1 MSRRPRATTSGIPL
15 LALLSIALLW
25 PGCAGHRGGNGGT
38 IGGMSVHGEVDPLIG
53 LSSYTDEDV
62 LRLAGEAFDRRLY
75 DRAFALYCRYLDE
88 FPDAPAVALARY
100 NAALSAERSERLDE
114 AIAMYE
120 ELLAAADTDTDRV
133 TLHFRLVACTV
144 VAERWEAAEAHI
156 SWLLHRPEPTATDR
170 FELRVQR
177 AWVDAASGE
186 RQRGLADMR
195 TLSRRY
201 RSDRGRT
208 LGGYQGAMAYYHL
221 GEVYR
226 LMAEDVD
233 LVHVDDLEMARQ
245 ELNLKAA
252 HILDAQQA
260 YLDTIR
266 TGVHD
271 WIPRA
276 GYRLGGLYEGFRQ
289 DILEA
294 PIPAGVTD
302 ELDREVYLEILD
314 EQTAVLLIK
323 ARTVYRKVLD
333 KASEVNMYDEW
344 VVRIRDMLKKLE
356 GELLTGDLAADI

>member
-1 MSRRPRATTSGIPL
+1 MNSHRLPTPL
-15 LALLSIALLW
+15 VLPLALLLSGALLL
-25 PGCAGHRGGNGGT
+25 PACAGRHGGGGSPL
-38 IGGMSVHGEVDPLIG
+38 GGMSVHSEVDPLIG
-53 LSSYTDEDV
+53 LASYTDEDV
-62 LRLAGEAFDRRLY
+62 LRLAGEAFDMRLY
-75 DRAFALYCRYLDE
+75 DRAFALYSRYLDE
-88 FPDAPAVALARY
+88 FPGAPSVGLARY
-100 NAALSAERSERLDE
+100 NAALSAERTERLDD
-114 AIAMYE
+114 AIALFE
-120 ELLAAADTDTDRV
+120 QLLASAETDPDRV
-133 TLHFRLVACTV
+133 TLRFRLVACTV
-144 VAERWEAAEAHI
+144 VDERWEAAEEHI
-156 SWLLHRPEPTATDR
+156 SWLLHRPGPTATDR

-177 AWVDAASGE
+177 AWVDAASGD
-186 RQRGLADMR
+186 RQGGLDDMQ

-208 LGGYQGAMAYYHL
+208 LGGYQGAMVHYYL

-226 LMAEDVD
+226 LLAEDVD
-233 LVHVDDLEMARQ
+233 LVHVNDLEMARR

-252 HILDAQQA
+252 HIVDAQQA

-266 TGVHD
+266 SGVHD

-294 PIPAGVTD
+294 PIPEGVAD
-302 ELDREVYLEILD
+302 ELDQEVYREILD

>member
-1 MSRRPRATTSGIPL
+1 MNNRLRTPLACVLALSLSAPL
-15 LALLSIALLW
+15 LLLA
-25 PGCAGHRGGNGGT
+25 CAGHRGGSGGPL
-38 IGGMSVHGEVDPLIG
+38 GGMSVRSEVDPLIG
-53 LSSYTDEDV
+53 LASYTDEDV
-62 LRLAGEAFDRRLY
+62 LRLAGEAFDQRLY
-75 DRAFALYCRYLDE
+75 DRAFALYSRYLDE
-88 FPDAPAVALARY
+88 FPTAPAVGLARY
-100 NAALSAERSERLDE
+100 NAALSAERSERLVD
-114 AIAMYE
+114 AIALYVQ
-120 ELLAAADTDTDRV
+120 LLATAETDTDRV
-133 TLHFRLVACTV
+133 TLRFRLVACTV
-144 VAERWEAAEAHI
+144 IAERWDAAEEHI

-177 AWVDAASGE
+177 AWVDAASGD
-186 RQRGLADMR
+186 RQRGLDDMQ
-195 TLSRRY
+195 TLARRY
-201 RSDRGRT
+201 RGDRGRT

-226 LMAEDVD
+226 LLAEDVD
-233 LVHVDDLEMARQ
+233 LVHVDDLEMVRS
-245 ELNLKAA
+245 ELNLKAS
-252 HILDAQQA
+252 HIVGAQQA

-294 PIPAGVTD
+294 PIPDGVTG